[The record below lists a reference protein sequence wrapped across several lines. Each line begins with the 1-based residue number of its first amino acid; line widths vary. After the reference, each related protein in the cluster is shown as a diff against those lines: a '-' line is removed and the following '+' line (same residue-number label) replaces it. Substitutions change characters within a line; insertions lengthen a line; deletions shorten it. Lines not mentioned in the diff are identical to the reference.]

1 MSIVAIDFEASCL
14 PRHGRSYPIE
24 VGIAADGVARSWII
38 RPHNDWAGWTWTA
51 EAEALHGLSHDRV
64 SGEGLPADQVMREL
78 EDVVLGQRLVADSA
92 IDQYWMDVLARAAGA
107 KPPRIDHVSRVFDE
121 WGAREEAINR
131 AIRSADGCG
140 AIRHRAGGDA
150 LWLATVIDHVRAGDV
165 RAPEPLL
172 EAAQ

>member
-24 VGIAADGVARSWII
+24 VGIAGDGIARSWII
-38 RPHNDWAGWTWTA
+38 RPHDDWAGWSWTA
-51 EAEALHGLSHDRV
+51 EAEALHGLSRDRV
-64 SGEGLPADQVMREL
+64 MREGVPAYQVMREL
-78 EDVVLGQRLVADSA
+78 EDAVQARRFVADSA

-121 WGAREEAINR
+121 WGVSEEAVSR
-131 AIRSADGCG
+131 AIRHADACG